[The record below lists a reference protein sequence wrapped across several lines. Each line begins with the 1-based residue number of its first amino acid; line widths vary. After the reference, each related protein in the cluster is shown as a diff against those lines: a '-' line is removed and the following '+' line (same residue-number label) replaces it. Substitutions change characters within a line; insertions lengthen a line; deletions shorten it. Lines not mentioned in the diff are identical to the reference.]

1 MINNASVTPTIPVV
15 DLERAKRFYTEKLG
29 LQIHMDDPHHLEL
42 RAGNGSNLMLEPHEE
57 SSKGKFTLAT
67 FEVSDIEQ
75 EIRELEN
82 KGVRF
87 EDYDEPSFKT
97 DAHHIH
103 QEKNM
108 RTAWFRD
115 SEDNI
120 LCLHQRG

>member
-29 LQIHMDDPHHLEL
+29 LQIGRDDPHHLEL

-97 DAHHIH
+97 DDHHIH
-103 QEKNM
+103 QENNM